1 MAQQENKNTFYR
13 KHRSLW
19 QIQDGNTD
27 VAVKMQHWY
36 SKLPL
41 HALPAPHRQ
50 QLSCYSWTADDATA
64 ACSEFAAVCIRQ
76 APSLHTDGP
85 CLLCTTA
92 A

>member
-41 HALPAPHRQ
+41 HGSSCPAQTTVELLFLDRRRR
-50 QLSCYSWTADDATA
+50 YS
-64 ACSEFAAVCIRQ
+64 SV
-76 APSLHTDGP
+76 L
-85 CLLCTTA
+85 
-92 A
+92 